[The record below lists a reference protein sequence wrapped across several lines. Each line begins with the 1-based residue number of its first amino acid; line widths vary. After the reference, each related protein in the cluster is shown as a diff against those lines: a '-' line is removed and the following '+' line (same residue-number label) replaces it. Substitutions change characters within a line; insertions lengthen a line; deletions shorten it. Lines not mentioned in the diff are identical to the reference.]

1 MLLGFGESSV
11 LSIEDDLLI
20 GEISTSPEVGV
31 KSDEDDPAGAGASG
45 GKEVSHGRRARTFA
59 PWQTGF
65 FPRTG
70 RGARDKRALTGAR
83 GQFILSLC
91 PLFSRACE

>member
-31 KSDEDDPAGAGASG
+31 KSDEDDPAGDVGD
-45 GKEVSHGRRARTFA
+45 VC
-59 PWQTGF
+59 GF
-65 FPRTG
+65 
-70 RGARDKRALTGAR
+70 
-83 GQFILSLC
+83 
-91 PLFSRACE
+91 

>member
-31 KSDEDDPAGAGASG
+31 KSDEDDPAGDVGDVCGFADTLTPL
-45 GKEVSHGRRARTFA
+45 SHADGIN
-59 PWQTGF
+59 
-65 FPRTG
+65 
-70 RGARDKRALTGAR
+70 DL
-83 GQFILSLC
+83 
-91 PLFSRACE
+91 